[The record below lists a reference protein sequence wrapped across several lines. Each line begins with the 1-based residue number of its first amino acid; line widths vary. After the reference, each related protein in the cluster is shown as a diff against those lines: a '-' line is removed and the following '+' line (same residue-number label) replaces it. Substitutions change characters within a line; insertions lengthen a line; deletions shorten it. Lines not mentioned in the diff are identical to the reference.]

1 MTCANLLRALALWLL
16 LGLPVL
22 AWVGLWSS
30 AGYALIDATALAY
43 AARWAA

>member
-1 MTCANLLRALALWLL
+1 MTRHTILAAFGLWCALIA
-16 LGLPVL
+16 LGL
-22 AWVGLWSS
+22 AACELWSS